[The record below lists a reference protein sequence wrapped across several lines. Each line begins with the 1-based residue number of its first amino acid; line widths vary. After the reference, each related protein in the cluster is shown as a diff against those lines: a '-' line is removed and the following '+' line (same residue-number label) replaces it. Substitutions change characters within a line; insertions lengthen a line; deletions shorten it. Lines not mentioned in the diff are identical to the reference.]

1 MEVWTPEEQSTPK
14 GGASEPGFQQPSF
27 PRPAP
32 TQLDPW
38 KVQAGAEEPRGWGAP
53 GVKSRRLG
61 RDPGR
66 RGRTGQENLKPSRSP
81 LAFSQVSVAG
91 PQAARG
97 SETARGR
104 TLAETPP
111 PTPLCV
117 LALAPHPLQSQ
128 SSVVPGVRTSSEGAE
143 SRGGRPSPVPARRD
157 RPRGLSCQRR
167 SSSLLRFASERGC
180 RPRPEEPPGPKRQ
193 FALQWVKPELSAAP
207 LEGTH
212 PLSPASERGVYPVP
226 TTRQQPAKAE
236 LKAPVFK

>member
-1 MEVWTPEEQSTPK
+1 M
-14 GGASEPGFQQPSF
+14 
-27 PRPAP
+27 
-32 TQLDPW
+32 
-38 KVQAGAEEPRGWGAP
+38 
-53 GVKSRRLG
+53 KSRRLG
-61 RDPGR
+61 RDPGAQGAHWTGEPQALPLAPRLLASFCR
-66 RGRTGQENLKPSRSP
+66 RSPGCSRVGDGSRSDP
-81 LAFSQVSVAG
+81 SGNF
-91 PQAARG
+91 
-97 SETARGR
+97 
-104 TLAETPP
+104 P
-111 PTPLCV
+111 PTPPLCV
-117 LALAPHPLQSQ
+117 LALAPHPHPLQSQ